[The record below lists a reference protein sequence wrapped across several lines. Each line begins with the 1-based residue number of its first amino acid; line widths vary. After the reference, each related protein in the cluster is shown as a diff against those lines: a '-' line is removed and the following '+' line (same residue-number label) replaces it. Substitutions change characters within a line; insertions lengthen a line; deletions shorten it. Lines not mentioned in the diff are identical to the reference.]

1 MRRFFY
7 STEGWD
13 YVWDSHLREYTYHNF
28 ISCDNPHGDLT
39 INELDIDGHVFQ
51 LSLITC
57 GAKMPV
63 DNTERGQGV
72 PGVPDVL
79 SGKGGT
85 ADVPRGGVPGE
96 SGDEDGN
103 AGALSAPSS
112 PRHRG
117 DSVGRKLSPPK
128 VRPVRQ

>member
-63 DNTERGQGV
+63 DNKDRGQGV

-85 ADVPRGGVPGE
+85 AEMPRGWVPGE
-96 SGDEDGN
+96 TGNKDGDE
-103 AGALSAPSS
+103 GALCAPAY
-112 PRHRG
+112 P
-117 DSVGRKLSPPK
+117 
-128 VRPVRQ
+128 